1 MIVNQALMYI
11 FIGFDCLKGWPDGSQ
26 RSHAALLNYWMN
38 CDLTLGWE
46 NSKLRLLR
54 ETFDLDPS
62 FIAMGLIVES
72 KLMPLNK
79 SLLQG

>member
-1 MIVNQALMYI
+1 MIPRRLV
-11 FIGFDCLKGWPDGSQ
+11 LKC
-26 RSHAALLNYWMN
+26 RMN

-46 NSKLRLLR
+46 NSKSRLLR
-54 ETFDLDPS
+54 EAFDLDLP

-79 SLLQG
+79 SSLQG